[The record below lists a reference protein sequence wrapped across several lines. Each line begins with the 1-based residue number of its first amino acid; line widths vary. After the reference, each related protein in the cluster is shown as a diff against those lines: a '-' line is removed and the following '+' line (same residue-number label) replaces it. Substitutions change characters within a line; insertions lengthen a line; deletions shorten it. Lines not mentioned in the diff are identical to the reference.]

1 MQSLKNILKK
11 ITPVEIFIVVLIMV
25 LLITFSVFLV
35 HNIEMAKK
43 SGVFT
48 QRKSVYEMLIDHKKL
63 NQTTV
68 ADIEYIDT
76 WMTFQYI
83 NFVFNIPED
92 YLRDTFRIEDVRY
105 PNMTLGRY
113 VKDQKIDKIQFI
125 VEMKKIAR
133 DFMNLH
139 PVK

>member
-1 MQSLKNILKK
+1 MQTLKNILKK
-11 ITPVEIFIVVLIMV
+11 ITPVEMV
-25 LLITFSVFLV
+25 IILLVGALLITFSIFLI
-35 HNIEMAKK
+35 HNIRQAEK
-43 SGVFT
+43 SGVFIGH
-48 QRKSVYEMLIDHKKL
+48 KSVYEILIDRKKL

-83 NFVFNIPED
+83 NFIFNIPEP
-92 YLRDTFRIEDVRY
+92 YLRDILHITDARY

-113 VKDQKIDKIQFI
+113 VKNKNLDKTKFI
-125 VEMKKIAR
+125 EDMKKIVKEYVNR
-133 DFMNLH
+133 H